1 MKIWDIVVM
10 SAQALRAHMLRTML
24 TILGVVI
31 GVTSVIAIVSIIEG
45 MNHRVAELIN
55 SMGPSSFIVNK
66 GGIITSHEE
75 WLKARNRKDI
85 TLSDMRALEE
95 NCGTC
100 YKVGARAFK
109 GRDVKFGGDRV
120 NNVMVLGGTYNL
132 IDITDVEVAEGRFH
146 TQFDDD
152 HSRQVVFIG
161 AKIEKELF
169 PRLNP
174 IGREV
179 RIGGYKY
186 KIIGI
191 AKEQGAILG
200 NDLDNFAII
209 PLSSMRKNFGTGS
222 NLQLLVKAESPETL
236 QETIDEVRMIM
247 RARRHVAYNEDD
259 DFGIV
264 TSDAFM
270 AMYEQ
275 VTKVVRITAIA
286 IPAIA
291 LVVAGIVVMNIM
303 MVSVTERTREIGIR
317 KSLGARR
324 KSILLQFVIEALL
337 MSIAGGFVGI
347 ALGLF
352 SAKLL
357 ASWGGLPFIISPI
370 AVGGGL
376 SVSTGIG
383 VIFGLYPA
391 LKGSR
396 LDPVDAMRY
405 ET

>member
-1 MKIWDIVVM
+1 
-10 SAQALRAHMLRTML
+10 
-24 TILGVVI
+24 
-31 GVTSVIAIVSIIEG
+31 
-45 MNHRVAELIN
+45 MNYRVAELIN

-75 WLKARNRKDI
+75 WLNARNRKDI
-85 TLSDMRALEE
+85 TMSDLRAMEE
-95 NCGTC
+95 NCASC
-100 YKVGARAFK
+100 YRVGARAFRQ
-109 GRDVKFGGDRV
+109 RDIKFGGERV
-120 NNVMVLGGTYNL
+120 NNVLILGGTYNL
-132 IDITDVEVAEGRFH
+132 IDITEFEVAEGRVH
-146 TQFDDD
+146 SEFDDD
-152 HSRQVVFIG
+152 HSRPVVLIG
-161 AKIEKELF
+161 SGIEKELF
-169 PRLNP
+169 PNLYP
-174 IGREV
+174 IGRDIK
-179 RIGGYKY
+179 IGGHNYTV
-186 KIIGI
+186 IGI
-191 AKEQGAILG
+191 AKERGAILG
-200 NDLDNFAII
+200 NDLDKFVVI
-209 PLSSMRKNFGTGS
+209 PLSSLRKNFGTGS
-222 NLQLLVKAESPETL
+222 NLQLLVSAKSPETV

-275 VTKVVRITAIA
+275 VTKAVRITAIA

-324 KSILLQFVIEALL
+324 KSILLQFVLEALL
-337 MSIAGGFVGI
+337 MSLAGGVIGI
-347 ALGLF
+347 ALGLGA
-352 SAKLL
+352 AKLL
-357 ASWGGLPFIISPI
+357 ANWGSLPFVISPI
-370 AVGGGL
+370 AVGGGI